1 MEETDTLATPGGPGG
16 RRWRRWQRAAL
27 ETGSAGLFEC
37 CVSGSAGDVKY
48 HAD

>member
-1 MEETDTLATPGGPGG
+1 VVGAG
-16 RRWRRWQRAAL
+16 AV
-27 ETGSAGLFEC
+27 GSVPPSKQGLLDSVEC